1 MVASRRHPRPVA
13 EETDQVRGIYDTMAP
28 RYDQVIAI
36 ADRSYAMTVRG
47 GRAPCKA
54 DHRGTDPSRWG
65 IRLAGPH
72 AQHSLKPQTRQFA
85 ARRYRVRA
93 RGYLP

>member
-36 ADRSYAMTVRG
+36 ADRVLFDD
-47 GRAPCKA
+47 GR
-54 DHRGTDPSRWG
+54 RWACAVQG
-65 IRLAGPH
+65 
-72 AQHSLKPQTRQFA
+72 
-85 ARRYRVRA
+85 
-93 RGYLP
+93 